1 MLRIRS
7 LVLSISNLQYD
18 LKCVSCHFHV
28 LLSKFVGGK
37 DLNEPWEGFFKGN
50 PMNSFCKT
58 TFKAGGSLLLA
69 LQGPHNL
76 MTVLLLV
83 DGLLCG
89 PGIAQ
94 LCF

>member
-1 MLRIRS
+1 MTLNVY
-7 LVLSISNLQYD
+7 LVISMFYFPNLW
-18 LKCVSCHFHV
+18 
-28 LLSKFVGGK
+28 GEK